1 MQSTSSGNLPDCQVV
16 PARLSSC
23 GREGVLVLGAGA
35 SSDAQLWVQLGPDE
49 VSGAPD
55 MQAVQVEDLC
65 HQQLKEDGRVL
76 SHPSLKGS
84 GAGSSAVMERES
96 NLSEALV
103 MVH

>member
-1 MQSTSSGNLPDCQVV
+1 
-16 PARLSSC
+16 
-23 GREGVLVLGAGA
+23 
-35 SSDAQLWVQLGPDE
+35 
-49 VSGAPD
+49 